1 MRFSVA
7 APPRR
12 LFARCRDPLVG
23 DQLRGQLWYRL
34 RDQLRD
40 QPASA
45 WAVDSRCHC
54 EGFCSSA
61 FLTSLS
67 RPYPG
72 LRGVC
77 SEFALCFALRFALR
91 FVLCFAL
98 RFALRFVLCFTLRFA
113 VTTCGVSRFAD
124 GCAGFRQS
132 RDFEISISTEGD
144 RAVAL
149 LAARTGRVVVAR
161 RRLSRISRRVV
172 PVPASPA
179 HRIANRLGQRW
190 RQPTTT
196 RQRAA

>member
-1 MRFSVA
+1 MHSPV
-7 APPRR
+7 PVLLRR
-12 LFARCRDPLVG
+12 LFARCSSRYPGDTCRDPLVG
-23 DQLRGQLWYRL
+23 DQLR
-34 RDQLRD
+34 DQLRD
-40 QPASA
+40 QPASV

-54 EGFCSSA
+54 EGFLRFSV
-61 FLTSLS
+61 LTSLS

-77 SEFALCFALRFALR
+77 SEFAPW
-91 FVLCFAL
+91 FAL

-113 VTTCGVSRFAD
+113 VTTCGASCVAD

-132 RDFEISISTEGD
+132 RDFEISIPTEGD
-144 RAVAL
+144 RAVAS

-179 HRIANRLGQRW
+179 HRTADRLGRRW

>member
-23 DQLRGQLWYRL
+23 DQLRDQLWDRL

-40 QPASA
+40 QPAFGMGT
-45 WAVDSRCHC
+45 
-54 EGFCSSA
+54 GFPSPLQGIPRFSV
-61 FLTSLS
+61 LTSLS
-67 RPYPG
+67 RPYTG

-77 SEFALCFALRFALR
+77 SEFALW
-91 FVLCFAL
+91 FAL

-132 RDFEISISTEGD
+132 RDFEISIPTEGD
-144 RAVAL
+144 RTVAS

-172 PVPASPA
+172 AALDFPAG
-179 HRIANRLGQRW
+179 HRIADCLGRCW

-196 RQRAA
+196 WRRAA

>member
-7 APPRR
+7 APPGR
-12 LFARCRDPLVG
+12 LFARCGDPLVG
-23 DQLRGQLWYRL
+23 DQLRDQLWYRL

-45 WAVDSRCHC
+45 WALDFRCHC
-54 EGFCSSA
+54 EGFRSPA

-67 RPYPG
+67 RPYTG

-77 SEFALCFALRFALR
+77 SGFALWFALRFALR
-91 FVLCFAL
+91 FVLW
-98 RFALRFVLCFTLRFA
+98 FTLRFA

-124 GCAGFRQS
+124 SCAGFRRS
-132 RDFEISISTEGD
+132 WDFEISIPAKGD

-172 PVPASPA
+172 AVLDLLAG
-179 HRIANRLGQRW
+179 HRVVGCLGRCW
-190 RQPTTT
+190 RQPIVPAPAWT
-196 RQRAA
+196 RVA

>member
-1 MRFSVA
+1 MRFSVT

-45 WAVDSRCHC
+45 WAVDSGCQC
-54 EGFCSSA
+54 EGFCGSA

-67 RPYPG
+67 RPYTG

-77 SEFALCFALRFALR
+77 SEFALW
-91 FVLCFAL
+91 FAL

-113 VTTCGVSRFAD
+113 VTTCGVSRFGD

-132 RDFEISISTEGD
+132 RDFEISIPTEGD

-161 RRLSRISRRVV
+161 RRLSRISRRVA
-172 PVPASPA
+172 PVPDLSPA
-179 HRIANRLGQRW
+179 HRTADRLGRRW